1 MSETTACV
9 ITFLVATALI
19 GYLIYLSFS
28 AESGKLGTVREGI
41 AEFRACN
48 TYVERFIV
56 FFWYSVAVLTL
67 GFRGFAVAVAGIIA
81 SMTSAVCGF
90 TPWPYIVQ
98 ILDRVMDGFFGSPR
112 IAKSISATG
121 N

>member
-48 TYVERFIV
+48 TCVERFIV

-98 ILDRVMDGFFGSPR
+98 ILDRVMDGLFGSPR
-112 IAKSISATG
+112 IAKSIAATG